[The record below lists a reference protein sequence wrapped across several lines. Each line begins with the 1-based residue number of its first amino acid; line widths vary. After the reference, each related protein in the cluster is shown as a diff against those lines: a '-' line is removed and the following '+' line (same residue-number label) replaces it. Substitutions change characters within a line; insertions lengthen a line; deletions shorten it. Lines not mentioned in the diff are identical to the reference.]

1 MFLFCHC
8 KKGDRL
14 LDLLASADHTWL
26 PMEILME
33 RLGLS
38 RRSVLYL
45 MKKVNAS
52 LEAQCIPTIANQR
65 GRGYFLPD
73 ESLCMLR
80 TFETKPSA
88 GNPLSEPKT
97 LRLPFRELALQER
110 DDMFRYIVI
119 TEPGVSL
126 QAFMN
131 IFHAARNTI
140 LQELRHLS
148 SDSCSLHFS
157 VTRHGRIILEDELV
171 QRQWLMEHFE
181 TVLSVLE
188 RYSTLATPEDIPALL
203 QSYESMMKS
212 RLTDDSRHIMLYFL
226 AWYDHRLAHGHQID
240 MIPISSIENESPTLV
255 EWAHA
260 FLARHGITSDAE
272 TCYLCSI
279 MHMHAFASIEQKDE
293 LYGKLHQFA
302 RTLRERFESLS
313 GLVLDDDRQE
323 LEDRLTVHLLS
334 AYHRLQNGIRYH
346 NPMLAEIEQAYRS
359 LFQLT
364 KITVKSQER
373 SVDVTFTDDE
383 IALIATYFGG
393 AFLQQGETTQKDIL
407 VVCSSGIGTSQFLLM
422 QLRARYPELRF
433 TGPLSVSDC
442 RSMSLENAG
451 LILTTTQRRSFE
463 NAPCPVLLVSPLPA
477 QHEWDE
483 LHRQFATLGFADSQT
498 FHENIQDILNIVS
511 DYARIEDMDG
521 LIRSLNAYMYRKSHH
536 APAPRTTENG
546 NDLLKYASYLHTC
559 DAMPSPGQPF
569 WECQLRRA
577 CEPLLHGHFITQGYV
592 DRIVQLLDTYGDYMV
607 LGKGFLLAHAKSK
620 DGVLASSASV
630 TLFDA
635 PITMQGGKDIR
646 CIICLA
652 PKNQTDHMA
661 FLALLLQ
668 HLNNANWCER
678 FFSLQG
684 QDDLENFLW
693 NDDSFV

>member
-1 MFLFCHC
+1 M
-8 KKGDRL
+8 
-14 LDLLASADHTWL
+14 
-26 PMEILME
+26 
-33 RLGLS
+33 
-38 RRSVLYL
+38 
-45 MKKVNAS
+45 
-52 LEAQCIPTIANQR
+52 
-65 GRGYFLPD
+65 LPD

-373 SVDVTFTDDE
+373 SLDVTFTDDE

-393 AFLQQGETTQKDIL
+393 AFLQQGETIQKDIL

-483 LHRQFATLGFADSQT
+483 LHRQLATLGFADSQT

-546 NDLLKYASYLHTC
+546 NDLLKYAHTC
-559 DAMPSPGQPF
+559 TRAMP
-569 WECQLRRA
+569 C
-577 CEPLLHGHFITQGYV
+577 H
-592 DRIVQLLDTYGDYMV
+592 
-607 LGKGFLLAHAKSK
+607 LLASHSGNANCDALANHFCMVISSRK
-620 DGVLASSASV
+620 DMSIASSSSLIPMAITWCSAKDSCSHMRNRKTV
-630 TLFDA
+630 SLRVPHLSHSLMLLSRCKAEKTSAALFVSPRKIR
-635 PITMQGGKDIR
+635 PIIWHSSRYCSNIQ
-646 CIICLA
+646 
-652 PKNQTDHMA
+652 
-661 FLALLLQ
+661 
-668 HLNNANWCER
+668 NNANWCER